1 MRACLDQCEAQRA
14 RIEATVAAVCAG
26 AGLSLSQRAKAEAA
40 GYFAEQARIQID
52 QIERR
57 VFRGEDIPHAEKVFS
72 IFEPHTRWM
81 TQGKA
86 GVPQELGVPVCIVE
100 DQHQFI
106 LHHEILRAGG
116 DTDCAVPAIAR
127 AQARFPAL
135 AACGFDQGFHSPAHQ
150 DLLGAMPRKG
160 GLSQAAAA
168 HEGQD
173 WFRADRQRHAGVES
187 AISHLEHC
195 GLARVRD
202 RSRRGFARAVALS
215 ALAASCKRLGRAL
228 RDQER
233 QRLARQQRLRAAW
246 HLDFQFG

>member
-1 MRACLDQCEAQRA
+1 MRACLDLCEAQ
-14 RIEATVAAVCAG
+14 
-26 AGLSLSQRAKAEAA
+26 LSKAEAA

-52 QIERR
+52 PIGRR
-57 VFRGEDIPHAEKVFS
+57 AFRGEDIPHAEKVFS

-106 LHHEILRAGG
+106 LHHEILWAGG
-116 DTDCAVPAIAR
+116 GTDCAVPVIAR
-127 AQARFPAL
+127 AQARFPARV
-135 AACGFDQGFHSPAHQ
+135 ACSFDKGFHSPANQ
-150 DLLGAMPRKG
+150 DLLGAMLEQCALPRKG
-160 GLSQAAAA
+160 GLSRAAAA

-173 WFRADRQRHAGVES
+173 WFRAGRQRHAGVES

-202 RSRRGFARAVALS
+202 RGRRGFARAVALS

-233 QRLARQQRLRAAW
+233 QRLARQQRLRAA
-246 HLDFQFG
+246 